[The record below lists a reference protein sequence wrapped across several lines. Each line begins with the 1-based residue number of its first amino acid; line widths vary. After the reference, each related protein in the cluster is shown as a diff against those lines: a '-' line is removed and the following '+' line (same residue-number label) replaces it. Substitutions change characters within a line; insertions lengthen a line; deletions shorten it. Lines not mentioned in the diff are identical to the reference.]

1 MSHFKR
7 KGDPHKYGFID
18 ARCIGRR
25 CWAPG
30 LFQHRAPL
38 AGGGSMN
45 TSSPSTPTCMN
56 RAYRGCP
63 AGPEGEETRTD
74 PETGHPFRVQGVP
87 VYQIE
92 LAKQRRADGWKVSR

>member
-1 MSHFKR
+1 MLFKK
-7 KGDPHKYGFID
+7 KGESPKYSFLD
-18 ARCIGRR
+18 KDCIGRT

-45 TSSPSTPTCMN
+45 TSSLPTPCCMN

-63 AGPEGEETRTD
+63 PGPFGERHETHEGQLVT
-74 PETGHPFRVQGVP
+74 VQGVKSP
-87 VYQIE
+87 DKA
-92 LAKQRRADGWKVSR
+92 LAMKRKHEGWAKV

>member
-1 MSHFKR
+1 MMFKR
-7 KGDPHKYGFID
+7 KGERGSYLFID
-18 ARCIGRR
+18 RRCIGRR

-30 LFQHRAPL
+30 AFQHRAPL

-45 TSSPSTPTCMN
+45 TSSPDTLTCMN

-63 AGPEGEETRTD
+63 EGPEGRIENPDGSIT
-74 PETGHPFRVQGVP
+74 VGVP

-92 LAKQRRADGWKVSR
+92 LAKQRREQGWKAA